1 MMKTIKVGIIGA
13 GFMGTAHLEN
23 LRRIPGIEV
32 KAIADIK
39 PENAKILADKF
50 GISQVYENWRELV
63 NNPEIDVLHN
73 CTPNYLHFE
82 INKAAILAGKA
93 IISEKPLTNSVAE
106 SEELVKLAREKKI
119 LTAVN
124 FNYRN
129 YPIIQHARQL
139 IVSGKLGEIFLAHGH
154 YLQDWLIYPE
164 DYNWRVE
171 LETGGNSRAIADIGS
186 HWCDLVQFITGQ
198 RIIEVFADLVIIH
211 KSRRKPQSDVATFK
225 DKEVTPD
232 STKCITVKTEDA
244 GAVLFHLEK
253 GGHGVFNVSQV
264 SAGYKN
270 GFDIA
275 IDGSQMSLAWKQEE
289 PNQLWLGYRDKAN
302 QILVKDPALLEAD
315 SRSFAHYPGGHPEGY
330 PDTFKNLFLNFY
342 AALRTGKLAIHEQN
356 FPTFEA
362 GLQENRIVEAVL
374 KSHQEKRWIKV

>member
-1 MMKTIKVGIIGA
+1 MNTVKVGIIGA

-23 LRRIPGIEV
+23 LRRIPGVEV

-39 PENAKILADKF
+39 PESAKILADKF
-50 GISQVYENWRELV
+50 DISQVYDDWRELV
-63 NNPEIDVLHN
+63 NNSEIDVIHN

-93 IISEKPLTNSVAE
+93 VISEKPLTNSVAE
-106 SEELVKLAREKKI
+106 SEELVRLAREKKV
-119 LTAVN
+119 LNAVN

-129 YPIIQHARQL
+129 YPLIRHARQL

-154 YLQDWLIYPE
+154 YLQDWLMYPE
-164 DYNWRVE
+164 DYNWRIE
-171 LETGGNSRAIADIGS
+171 PETGGDSRAIADIGS

-198 RIIEVFADLVIIH
+198 KIVEVFADLVTVH
-211 KSRRKPQSDVATFK
+211 KSRKKPQAEVATFK
-225 DKEVTPD
+225 GKEIISD
-232 STKCITVKTEDA
+232 SAQKVTVKTEDA

-253 GGHGVFNVSQV
+253 GGHGVFTVSQV

-275 IDGSQMSLAWKQEE
+275 VDGSQMSLAWKQEE
-289 PNQLWLGYRDKAN
+289 PNQIWLGYRDQAN
-302 QILVKDPALLEAD
+302 QVLVKDPALIEAD

-342 AALRTGKLAIHEQN
+342 AAVRAGKSAPQGEA

>member
-1 MMKTIKVGIIGA
+1 MNTVKVGIIGA

-23 LRRIPGIEV
+23 LRRIPGVEV

-39 PENAKILADKF
+39 PESAKILADKF
-50 GISQVYENWRELV
+50 DISQVYDDWRELV
-63 NNPEIDVLHN
+63 NNSEIDVIHN

-93 IISEKPLTNSVAE
+93 VISEKPLTNSVAE
-106 SEELVKLAREKKI
+106 SEELVRLAREKKV
-119 LTAVN
+119 LNAVN

-129 YPIIQHARQL
+129 YPLIRHARQL

-154 YLQDWLIYPE
+154 YLQDWLMYPE
-164 DYNWRVE
+164 DYNWRIE
-171 LETGGNSRAIADIGS
+171 TETGGDSRAIADIGS

-198 RIIEVFADLVIIH
+198 KIVEVFADLVTVH
-211 KSRRKPQSDVATFK
+211 KLRKKPQSEVATFK
-225 DKEVTPD
+225 GKEIISD
-232 STKCITVKTEDA
+232 SAQKVTVKTEDA

-253 GGHGVFNVSQV
+253 GGHGVFTVSQV

-275 IDGSQMSLAWKQEE
+275 VDGSQMSLAWKQEE
-289 PNQLWLGYRDKAN
+289 PNQIWLGYRDQAN
-302 QILVKDPALLEAD
+302 QVLVKDPALIEAD

-342 AALRTGKLAIHEQN
+342 AAVRAGKSAPQGEA

>member
-1 MMKTIKVGIIGA
+1 MKTIKVGIIGA

-23 LRRIPGIEV
+23 LRRIPGVEV

-39 PENAKILADKF
+39 PESARTLADKF
-50 GISQVYENWRELV
+50 DISQVYDDWRELV
-63 NNPEIDVLHN
+63 SNSEIDVIHN

-93 IISEKPLTNSVAE
+93 VISEKPLTNSVVE
-106 SEELVKLAREKKI
+106 SEELVRLAREKKV
-119 LTAVN
+119 LNAVN

-129 YPIIQHARQL
+129 YPLVRHARQL

-154 YLQDWLIYPE
+154 YLQDWLMYPE
-164 DYNWRVE
+164 DYNWRIE
-171 LETGGNSRAIADIGS
+171 PETGGDSRAIADIGS

-198 RIIEVFADLVIIH
+198 KIVEVFADLVTVH
-211 KSRRKPQSDVATFK
+211 KSRKKPQAEVATFK
-225 DKEVTPD
+225 GKEIISD
-232 STKCITVKTEDA
+232 SAQKVTVKTEDA

-253 GGHGVFNVSQV
+253 GGHGVFTVSQV

-275 IDGSQMSLAWKQEE
+275 VDGSRMSLAWKQEE
-289 PNQLWLGYRDKAN
+289 PNQLWLGYRDQAN
-302 QILVKDPALLEAD
+302 HVLVKDPALIEAD

-342 AALRTGKLAIHEQN
+342 AVVRAGKSATSGEA